1 MKFIKFFALALM
13 IVCLTSC
20 GSKNKDGIYDVTVDN
35 TVIGGKLSQYFTLV
49 DKTYKYK
56 VDYGLIDEISVELKC
71 IAPLPENLKAYI
83 GIEVLDEDEV
93 TISVDAPDENSCD
106 ATDVLR
112 QATPGQT
119 VSINIK
125 NFESVEKQI
134 PAKIRLSSLVEEEKA
149 EETDSEE
156 AADEAPSFDISNITL
171 PSEIENDVEIIR
183 ASKAVSKY
191 GSPTIKIIFK
201 LLNTVNTS
209 SMCSPAG
216 QMWIVGHAYDEEG
229 IEMESL
235 QQDTKYIKEW
245 RTEDS
250 YGRDYKEFL
259 ESEPGETITLTFTGG
274 GKNSNNVAADLNKVA
289 NFKLKIKND

>member
-1 MKFIKFFALALM
+1 M

-83 GIEVLDEDEV
+83 GIEVLDEDGV

-134 PAKIRLSSLVEEEKA
+134 PAKIRLSSLVEEEKLKKLILKKPQ
-149 EETDSEE
+149 TKHP
-156 AADEAPSFDISNITL
+156 PSILATSL
-171 PSEIENDVEIIR
+171 YLQ
-183 ASKAVSKY
+183 KLKMML
-191 GSPTIKIIFK
+191 K
-201 LLNTVNTS
+201 LLELAK
-209 SMCSPAG
+209 P
-216 QMWIVGHAYDEEG
+216 
-229 IEMESL
+229 
-235 QQDTKYIKEW
+235 
-245 RTEDS
+245 
-250 YGRDYKEFL
+250 
-259 ESEPGETITLTFTGG
+259 
-274 GKNSNNVAADLNKVA
+274 
-289 NFKLKIKND
+289 